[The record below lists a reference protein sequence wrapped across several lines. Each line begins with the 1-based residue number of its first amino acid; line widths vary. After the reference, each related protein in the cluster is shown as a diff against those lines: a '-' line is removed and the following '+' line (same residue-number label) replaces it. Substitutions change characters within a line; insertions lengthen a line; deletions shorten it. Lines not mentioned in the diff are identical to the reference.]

1 MNDVKYDVEITVKYC
16 RRQVLNSADGL
27 ICVFVF
33 LFDLY
38 HFLVRFSG
46 VKVTSYVMRK
56 KEFNMN

>member
-38 HFLVRFSG
+38 HFFGQIFWG
-46 VKVTSYVMRK
+46 VKVTSYVIRK
-56 KEFNMN
+56 KV